1 MRRGGDALTR
11 GPNGGRP
18 DRAELLARPTPP
30 VGGCPPLPVI
40 AMLERVSAAGGLFV
54 ALMSVGLLAL
64 VAAPATPGPEL
75 GRAGALWGGC
85 TVVYVADGEAAL
97 GGNNEDFTN
106 ALTRIWFIPG
116 EDGGYGSVFVGYH
129 DLVTQGGMNEAGLFF
144 DGLGVRE
151 VEVPARSGKPT
162 YTGQN
167 MLVDVMARCE
177 SVACVIERYE
187 AVSMPGTWNGQLL
200 FGDRFGDSA
209 IIEPLAIIPKSG
221 HFQVATN
228 FFQSEVP
235 PAQRTDDR
243 YVTATAMLAEASA
256 VSVDLVRD
264 VMQATHQEG
273 TVNTVYST
281 VYDLGAQ
288 VIHLYYFNDF
298 STEVTFDLQTELA
311 KGIHAYDIGEL
322 FAGNL
327 VGHIHEAPLR
337 RQLAARIDQL
347 PQATVTSDQLVRLS
361 GTYEARPHL
370 TVIVATDGDTLLARQ
385 PSTPW
390 VALTPVSES
399 EFVRLLWSPGGA
411 LHDVRLAFR
420 GGDAAAAASVD
431 VSDDAGNVV
440 SAMRTPQ
447 AEAPSALLPAI
458 VLVVGLAF
466 AAVLWRGRRRLGVSN
481 RTYGTRPLLHEH

>member
-1 MRRGGDALTR
+1 
-11 GPNGGRP
+11 
-18 DRAELLARPTPP
+18 
-30 VGGCPPLPVI
+30 VI
-40 AMLERVSAAGGLFV
+40 AVLKGIVAAGGLFV
-54 ALMSVGLLAL
+54 ALLSLVLLAL
-64 VAAPATPGPEL
+64 VASPATPGPS
-75 GRAGALWGGC
+75 RAEPAPHGAGC
-85 TVVYVADGEAAL
+85 TVVYVADGGTAL

-106 ALTRIWFIPG
+106 SLTKIWFIPG
-116 EDGGYGSVFVGYH
+116 EDGAYGSVFVGYH
-129 DLVTQGGMNEAGLFF
+129 DLVIQGGMNEAGLFF

-151 VEVPARSGKPT
+151 VEVPARPGKPT

-167 MLVDVMARCE
+167 MLVDVMARCD

-243 YVTATAMLAEASA
+243 YLTATAMLADATD
-256 VSVDLVRD
+256 VSVALVRD
-264 VMQATHQEG
+264 VMQATHREG

-288 VIHLYYFNDF
+288 VVHLSYFNDF
-298 STEVTFDLQTELA
+298 STEVTFDLHTELA

-322 FAGNL
+322 FPGN
-327 VGHIHEAPLR
+327 VVAHIREAPLR
-337 RQLAARIDQL
+337 QQLTERIEQL
-347 PQATVTSDQLVRLS
+347 PQATVTADQLARLS
-361 GTYEARPHL
+361 GTYEAPPHV
-370 TVIVATDGDTLLARQ
+370 TVIVAADGDTLRARQ

-399 EFVRLLWSPGGA
+399 EFAHLFWSPGGA
-411 LHDVRLAFR
+411 LHELRLAFS

-458 VLVVGLAF
+458 VLVAGLVF
-466 AAVLWRGRRRLGVSN
+466 AAALWRGRRRLRASN

>member
-1 MRRGGDALTR
+1 
-11 GPNGGRP
+11 
-18 DRAELLARPTPP
+18 
-30 VGGCPPLPVI
+30 VI
-40 AMLERVSAAGGLFV
+40 AMLERASAAGGLFV
-54 ALMSVGLLAL
+54 TLLSVGLLAL
-64 VAAPATPGPEL
+64 LPAPATPAPS
-75 GRAGALWGGC
+75 RAEPAPSGAGC
-85 TVVYVADGEAAL
+85 TVVYVADGETAL

-106 ALTRIWFIPG
+106 SLTKVWFIPG
-116 EDGGYGSVFVGYH
+116 EAGAYGGVFVGYH
-129 DLVTQGGMNEAGLFF
+129 DLVIQGGMNEAGLFF

-151 VEVPARSGKPT
+151 VEVPARPGKPT

-200 FGDRFGDSA
+200 FGDRFGASA
-209 IIEPLAIIPKSG
+209 IIEPLTIIPKSG

-235 PAQRTDDR
+235 PAQLTDDR
-243 YVTATAMLAEASA
+243 YVTATAMLADASA

-298 STEVTFDLQTELA
+298 STEVTFDLHTELA

-327 VGHIHEAPLR
+327 VGQIHEAPLR
-337 RQLAARIDQL
+337 GQLAARIDQL
-347 PQATVTSDQLVRLS
+347 PQATVSADRLARLA
-361 GTYEARPHL
+361 GIYEAPPHL
-370 TVIVATDGDTLLARQ
+370 TVIVATDADTLLARQ
-385 PSTPW
+385 PWTPW

-399 EFVRLLWSPGGA
+399 EFIHLFWSPGGA
-411 LHDVRLAFR
+411 VRELRLAFA

-431 VSDDAGNVV
+431 VSDDTGYVV

-458 VLVVGLAF
+458 APVVGLAI
-466 AAVLWRGRRRLGVSN
+466 AAALWLGRHRLRRLVPRLRGV
-481 RTYGTRPLLHEH
+481 